1 MVGGFDKLM
10 KAINFERTRSQQY
23 VPRAKR
29 YDLLIAE
36 DEPFFE
42 SRDGTRM
49 QVDKRDLLKIGKL
62 LGEGRL
68 HQLSLPVFIR
78 TAPSL
83 GHGFHQLLGVE
94 SGTTMGELHVKIVFG
109 ILGVEPRNYLYSYEV
124 HRLKR
129 KIPSLVHVFY

>member
-10 KAINFERTRSQQY
+10 KAINFERSRSQQY

-29 YDLLIAE
+29 FDVLIAE

-42 SRDGTRM
+42 SRNGTRM
-49 QVDKRDLLKIGKL
+49 QVDKRDLLRIESL
-62 LGEGRL
+62 LEEDQL
-68 HQLSLPVFIR
+68 SQLSLPVFIK

-83 GHGFHQLLGVE
+83 GRGFHQLLSVG
-94 SGTTMGELHVKIVFG
+94 SGTLMEELHVKIVFA
-109 ILGVEPRNYLYSYEV
+109 LLDVEPRSYLYSYEV

-129 KIPSLVHVFY
+129 EIPSLVHVFY